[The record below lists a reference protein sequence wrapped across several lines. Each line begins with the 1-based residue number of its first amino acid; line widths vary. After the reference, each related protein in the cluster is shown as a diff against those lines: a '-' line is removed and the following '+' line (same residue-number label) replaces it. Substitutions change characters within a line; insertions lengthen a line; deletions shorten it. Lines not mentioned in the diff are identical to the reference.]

1 MCLPKPRTER
11 AALKGIPHRQAV
23 WMRRLY
29 LQVYLTIV
37 ASLVLVV
44 LTAGLLWHFIA
55 GVGPFGPQFEVAG
68 EVIAELVPPANAP
81 VQAQQQ
87 AIDRLADRLGA
98 DLALFNLTN
107 ETVAAA
113 GRPLPPPSRRSG
125 WMRTAAGPAV
135 SIPLP
140 DGRRLVARLPPRQRP
155 SALMLAAFLG
165 AIALVVAL
173 GARPVVR
180 RLTGRLERLQ
190 RGVESLGAGDLA
202 ARVKVEGRDE
212 IARLAE
218 SFNQA
223 AARIESLVN
232 AHKMLLANASHELRT
247 PLARI
252 RLGLELVAA
261 HPERKAELERDIAEL
276 DQLVDEILLVSRLD
290 ATEQLDVREDIDLAA
305 LAAEECARYD
315 DCCVEAKPVMVRG
328 DPMLLRRMVRNLIEN
343 AKLHGKPPIEVTVVK
358 QEDRVV
364 LNVLDHGPVIME
376 EARERL
382 FSTFY
387 RIPGRSGTK
396 GTGLGLALVRQIARR
411 HGGDVIYNPERGNS
425 FIVTLPNST

>member
-1 MCLPKPRTER
+1 
-11 AALKGIPHRQAV
+11 
-23 WMRRLY
+23 MRRLY

-44 LTAGLLWHFIA
+44 LTAGLLWHFVA
-55 GVGPFGPQFEVAG
+55 GVGPFGQQFEVAG

-81 VQAQQQ
+81 PQAQQQ
-87 AIDRLADRLGA
+87 AIDRLAERLGA
-98 DLALFNLTN
+98 DLALFSRAN
-107 ETVAAA
+107 EPLAAA
-113 GRPLPPPSRRSG
+113 GRPLPAPDRNGRSGG

-140 DGRRLVARLPPRQRP
+140 DGRRLVARLPSRQRP
-155 SALMLAAFLG
+155 SALVLAAFLG

-190 RGVESLGAGDLA
+190 RGVESLGAGDLT

-212 IARLAE
+212 VARLAQ

-252 RLGLELVAA
+252 RLGLELVAT

-276 DQLVDEILLVSRLD
+276 DQLVEEILLVSRLD
-290 ATEQLDVREDIDLAA
+290 ATEQLGVREEVDLAA
-305 LAAEECARYD
+305 LAAEECARYG
-315 DCCVEAKPVMVRG
+315 DCGVEATPVTVCG
-328 DPMLLRRMVRNLIEN
+328 DPMLLRRMIRNLLEN
-343 AKLHGKPPIEVTVVK
+343 AKLHGQPPIEVTVAR
-358 QEDRVV
+358 EDDRAV
-364 LNVLDHGPVIME
+364 LSVLDHGPVIVE
-376 EARERL
+376 GARERL

-387 RIPGRSGTK
+387 RIPGRCNAK

-411 HGGDVIYNPERGNS
+411 HGGDVAYNPERGSS
-425 FIVTLPNST
+425 FTVTLPAST

>member
-1 MCLPKPRTER
+1 
-11 AALKGIPHRQAV
+11 
-23 WMRRLY
+23 MRRLY

-44 LTAGLLWHFIA
+44 LTAGLVWHFVA

-81 VQAQQQ
+81 AQAQQQ
-87 AIDRLADRLGA
+87 AIDRLAERLGA
-98 DLALFNLTN
+98 DLALFSRAN
-107 ETVAAA
+107 EPLAAA
-113 GRPLPPPSRRSG
+113 GRPLPAPSGNGRGGG

-140 DGRRLVARLPPRQRP
+140 DGRRLVARLPPRHRP

-212 IARLAE
+212 VARLAE

-290 ATEQLDVREDIDLAA
+290 ATEQLDVREAIDLAA
-305 LAAEECARYD
+305 LAAEECARYE
-315 DCCVEAKPVMVRG
+315 DCGLEAKPVMVSG
-328 DPMLLRRMVRNLIEN
+328 DPTLLRRMIRNLIEN
-343 AKLHGKPPIEVTVVK
+343 AKLHGQPPIEVTVAR
-358 QEDRVV
+358 EGDRAV
-364 LNVLDHGPVIME
+364 LNVLDHGPVIVE
-376 EARERL
+376 DARERL
-382 FSTFY
+382 FSPFY
-387 RIPGRSGTK
+387 RIPGTYGAK

-411 HGGDVIYNPERGNS
+411 HGGDVSYNAERGNS
-425 FIVTLPNST
+425 FTATLPASS

>member
-1 MCLPKPRTER
+1 
-11 AALKGIPHRQAV
+11 
-23 WMRRLY
+23 MRRLY

-44 LTAGLLWHFIA
+44 LTAGLLWHFVA

-81 VQAQQQ
+81 AQTQQQ
-87 AIDRLADRLGA
+87 AINRLAERLGA
-98 DLALFNLTN
+98 DLALFSRTN
-107 ETVAAA
+107 EPLAAA
-113 GRPLPPPSRRSG
+113 GRPLPAPSRNGQSGG
-125 WMRTAAGPAV
+125 WMRTFDGPAV

-155 SALMLAAFLG
+155 RPLVLAAFLG

-190 RGVESLGAGDLA
+190 RGVESLGAGDLT

-212 IARLAE
+212 VARLAQ

-261 HPERKAELERDIAEL
+261 HPERKGELERDIAEL
-276 DQLVDEILLVSRLD
+276 DQLVDEILLLSRLD
-290 ATEQLDVREDIDLAA
+290 ATEQLEVREDIDLAA

-315 DCCVEAKPVMVRG
+315 DCGLEAKPVTVRG
-328 DPMLLRRMVRNLIEN
+328 DPTLLRRMIRNLIDN
-343 AKLHGKPPIEVTVVK
+343 AKLHGKPPIEVMVAR
-358 QEDRVV
+358 EDDRAV
-364 LNVLDHGPVIME
+364 LSVLDHGPVIVE

-387 RIPGRSGTK
+387 RIPGRCGAK

-411 HGGDVIYNPERGNS
+411 HGGDVAYNPERGNS
-425 FIVTLPNST
+425 FTVRLPASP

>member
-1 MCLPKPRTER
+1 
-11 AALKGIPHRQAV
+11 
-23 WMRRLY
+23 MRRLY
-29 LQVYLTIV
+29 IQVYLTIV

-44 LTAGLLWHFIA
+44 LTAGLLWHFVA
-55 GVGPFGPQFEVAG
+55 GFGPFGQQFEVAG

-81 VQAQQQ
+81 PQAQQQ
-87 AIDRLADRLGA
+87 AIEHLAERLGA
-98 DLALFNLTN
+98 DLALFSRAN
-107 ETVAAA
+107 EPLAAA
-113 GRPLPPPSRRSG
+113 GRPLPAPSRDGRSGG

-140 DGRRLVARLPPRQRP
+140 DGRRLVARLPSRQRP
-155 SALMLAAFLG
+155 SALILAAFLG

-212 IARLAE
+212 VARLAQ

-261 HPERKAELERDIAEL
+261 HPERKAELERDITEL
-276 DQLVDEILLVSRLD
+276 DQLVDEILLLSRLD
-290 ATEQLDVREDIDLAA
+290 ATEQLDTREDVDLAA

-315 DCCVEAKPVMVRG
+315 DCGLEAKPVMISG
-328 DPMLLRRMVRNLIEN
+328 DPMLLRRMIRNLIEN
-343 AKLHGKPPIEVTVVK
+343 AKLHGKPPIEVTVGK
-358 QEDRVV
+358 QDDRVV
-364 LNVLDHGPVIME
+364 LNVLDHGSVIVE

-387 RIPGRSGTK
+387 RIPGRCGTK
-396 GTGLGLALVRQIARR
+396 GAGLGLALVRQIARR
-411 HGGDVIYNPERGNS
+411 HGGDVAYNPERGSS
-425 FIVTLPNST
+425 FTVTLPARA

>member
-1 MCLPKPRTER
+1 
-11 AALKGIPHRQAV
+11 
-23 WMRRLY
+23 MRRLY

-37 ASLVLVV
+37 GSLVLVV
-44 LTAGLLWHFIA
+44 LTAGLLWHFVA

-68 EVIAELVPPANAP
+68 EVIAELVPPATAP
-81 VQAQQQ
+81 AQTQQQ
-87 AIDRLADRLGA
+87 AISRLAERLGA
-98 DLALFNLTN
+98 DLALFSRTN
-107 ETVAAA
+107 EPLAAA
-113 GRPLPPPSRRSG
+113 GRPLPAPSRNGQSGG
-125 WMRTAAGPAV
+125 WMRTFEGPAV

-140 DGRRLVARLPPRQRP
+140 DGRRLVARVPPRQRP
-155 SALMLAAFLG
+155 RPLVLAAFLG

-190 RGVESLGAGDLA
+190 RGVESLGAGDLT

-212 IARLAE
+212 VARLAQ

-252 RLGLELVAA
+252 RLGLELLAA
-261 HPERKAELERDIAEL
+261 HPERKGELERDIAEL
-276 DQLVDEILLVSRLD
+276 DQLVDEILLLSRLD
-290 ATEQLDVREDIDLAA
+290 ASEQLEVREDIDLAA

-315 DCCVEAKPVMVRG
+315 DCGLEAKPVTVRG
-328 DPMLLRRMVRNLIEN
+328 DPTLLRRMIRNLIDN
-343 AKLHGKPPIEVTVVK
+343 AKLHGKPPIEVMVAR
-358 QEDRVV
+358 EDDRAV
-364 LNVLDHGPVIME
+364 LSVLDHGPVIVE

-387 RIPGRSGTK
+387 RIPGRCGAK

-411 HGGDVIYNPERGNS
+411 HGGDVAYNPERGNS
-425 FIVTLPNST
+425 FTVTLPASP

>member
-1 MCLPKPRTER
+1 
-11 AALKGIPHRQAV
+11 
-23 WMRRLY
+23 MRRLY

-81 VQAQQQ
+81 AQMQQQ
-87 AIDRLADRLGA
+87 VIERLAQRLGA
-98 DLALFNLTN
+98 DLALFSSTN
-107 ETVAAA
+107 ETLAAA
-113 GRPLPPPSRRSG
+113 GRPLPPPSRNGRSGG

-155 SALMLAAFLG
+155 SGVMLAAFLG

-190 RGVESLGAGDLA
+190 RGVESLGAGDLT

-212 IARLAE
+212 VARLAQ

-223 AARIESLVN
+223 ATRIESLVS

-276 DQLVDEILLVSRLD
+276 DHLVDEILLVSRLD
-290 ATEQLDVREDIDLAA
+290 ATEQLDISEDVDLAA
-305 LAAEECARYD
+305 LTAEECARYD
-315 DCCVEAKPVMVRG
+315 DCALEAKPVMVRG
-328 DPMLLRRMVRNLIEN
+328 DPMLLRRMIRNLIEN
-343 AKLHGKPPIEVTVVK
+343 AKLHGKPPIEVTVAK
-358 QEDRVV
+358 QDDRAV
-364 LNVLDHGPVIME
+364 LNVLDHGPVIVE

-382 FSTFY
+382 FSPFY
-387 RIPGRSGTK
+387 RVPGRFGAR

-411 HGGDVIYNPERGNS
+411 HGGDVVYNAERGSS
-425 FIVTLPNST
+425 FTVTLPVST